1 MNSRN
6 LLSAKIIFRILS
18 SFIRIDLIL
27 ITVFHFLEVA
37 TKKNIPPLSGN
48 TLILCATGYE
58 MKSTPMA
65 KSQAGK
71 KVSNALEVG
80 LLMALMCEKASEQAT
95 FYCYINEPVLPKRA
109 KSGSLLSQVKSLVSE
124 IYLLFIFLKV
134 NSI

>member
-1 MNSRN
+1 MKSRN
-6 LLSAKIIFRILS
+6 NVHTFFPVFVWIEF
-18 SFIRIDLIL
+18 IL
-27 ITVFHFLEVA
+27 ITVFHFAEVA

-109 KSGSLLSQVKSLVSE
+109 KCGSLLSQVKSLVSV
-124 IYLLFIFLKV
+124 FLKV